1 VRLGQTF
8 DKLSTCMNES
18 TSGQEENNTDVLP
31 SESNTHGQY
40 RSLKM
45 LVIIEEMAAD
55 DFSF

>member
-1 VRLGQTF
+1 
-8 DKLSTCMNES
+8 MNES